1 MAASPEQKIRTDLK
15 QTSII
20 SILDL
25 HYFLS
30 PADVLKFS
38 TILHSKWPKLVL
50 AILSAI
56 WFVKAAV
63 MYFLIT
69 YDLYLYICSFFY
81 IYTSFCIQDC
91 IVFFI
96 YFCIVFHSMTWI
108 FKASTKYISNLLKAN
123 FWLYY

>member
-1 MAASPEQKIRTDLK
+1 MAASPEQKIKTNLK
-15 QTSII
+15 QTPII

-63 MYFLIT
+63 MYLIT
-69 YDLYLYICSFFY
+69 YDLYLYICSFSIF
-81 IYTSFCIQDC
+81 TLHFVFK
-91 IVFFI
+91 IV
-96 YFCIVFHSMTWI
+96 
-108 FKASTKYISNLLKAN
+108 
-123 FWLYY
+123 